1 MVGLALYLAIL
12 VLVGVERLIEL
23 RISRRNARA
32 ALARGALEYGR
43 GHLPFLEALHVAFF
57 AGCAGE
63 VILLGRPFHP
73 GLAIA
78 MIAVAIGAQGLR
90 YWSVVS
96 LGPRWNIRVIVE
108 PGAPRVTTGP
118 YRFLRHPNYLAVA
131 LEGIAIP
138 LIHTAWLTAAV
149 FTGLN
154 AWMLLRHRI
163 PCEER
168 ALGSV
173 SSVTARKRRPAGSA
187 SRPPPATAGP
197 PKTA

>member
-12 VLVGVERLIEL
+12 VLVGVQRLIEL

-32 ALARGALEYGR
+32 MLGRGALEYGR
-43 GHLPFLEALHVAFF
+43 GHLPFLKALHVAFF

-63 VILLGRPFHP
+63 VILLGRAFHP

-78 MIAVAIGAQGLR
+78 MVAVLLGAQGLR
-90 YWSVVS
+90 YWAVIS

-149 FTGLN
+149 FTVAN
-154 AWMLLRHRI
+154 AWVLLRYRI
-163 PCEER
+163 PCEEA
-168 ALGSV
+168 ALESV
-173 SSVTARKRRPAGSA
+173 SCVTARKRGPAGTA
-187 SRPPPATAGP
+187 SGPPPGTAGP
-197 PKTA
+197 RKTA